1 LVILMVK
8 NAALCRRRPEE
19 HFPTSM
25 TMLAATRTKFTLIVC
40 FAFGFFY
47 FAQPKSVEFNNCMSY
62 IRITEQLFVAL
73 DAKFDVPRRKNSLF
87 QRDEIVIVNI
97 GKVTFTMTLFCNL
110 ESIFTVNDV
119 AVDPCDAEGSTCPL
133 IRGSKAS
140 ITIRFVPDREVK
152 QLKARVHGILMKLGK
167 VPFLLP
173 NSDACKNSNLT
184 CPLVAGEEYTYQQSI
199 HVLRSYPKMNL
210 LIKWELIEPGD
221 EPKNGSVP
229 VCAIIRST
237 ITDK

>member
-1 LVILMVK
+1 LAILMVK
-8 NAALCRRRPEE
+8 NAALCGRRAEQ
-19 HFPTSM
+19 HFLTSM

-47 FAQPKSVEFNNCMSY
+47 FAQPKSVEFNNC
-62 IRITEQLFVAL
+62 
-73 DAKFDVPRRKNSLF
+73 K
-87 QRDEIVIVNI
+87 
-97 GKVTFTMTLFCNL
+97 
-110 ESIFTVNDV
+110 SIFTVNEV

-173 NSDACKNSNLT
+173 NSDACKGSNLT